1 MRYLLLLTILCWPL
15 APAAEETAKA
25 ESDLRDRVDVSVTA
39 YNHGMALIRD
49 VRKLTLPEGELDL
62 TFGDVAQ
69 SIQAETVSLRSR
81 KAPKS
86 IAIYEQNY
94 EYDLISPQKLMDK
107 YVGKEVRLVNLD
119 ADYGF
124 HEVSGTLLSNNNGP
138 VYEINGDIYL
148 GHPGEVVLPE
158 VPDNLIAR
166 PSLIWKLGN
175 TVPEQEIEVSYLTGG
190 ISWKADYVLNIPRDS
205 QTLNL
210 AGWVTLENGSG
221 AEYTNAQ
228 LKLVAG
234 EVNRVVADQAK
245 MMRSVAA
252 MGYMEAAPAPMAA
265 QEAFADFHLYTMP
278 RRTTIKE
285 NQTKQLALLSGANVP
300 YTRKYQIRGDGG
312 YYRSQG
318 YSVENQHVATFIEF
332 ENKEEGGLGM
342 PLPAGIMR
350 IYQEDSSGALQ
361 FAGED
366 RIQHTPKDETV
377 TLKTGEA
384 FDVVWDR
391 RQMTHNRVS
400 DRTIRSSYEVEIR
413 NRKEEAITVEVV
425 ETIHGDWRILK
436 ESHPHEKENAFTA
449 VYKIDVAAGETATLT
464 YEVQITY

>member
-1 MRYLLLLTILCWPL
+1 MRYLILLMLTTWPL
-15 APAAEETAKA
+15 AVSAEETAKA
-25 ESDLRDRVDVSVTA
+25 ESNLKDRIDVSVTA

-49 VRKLTLPEGELDL
+49 VRKLTLPEGEIDL

-69 SIQAETVSLRSR
+69 SIQPETVSLRSR
-81 KAPKS
+81 TAPKT

-94 EYDLISPQKLMDK
+94 EYDLINPQKLMDK

-119 ADYGF
+119 SDYGF
-124 HEVSGTLLSNNNGP
+124 HEVSGILLSNNNGP
-138 VYEINGDIYL
+138 VYKINGEIYL

-158 VPDNLIAR
+158 VPENLIAR

-175 TVPEQEIEVSYLTGG
+175 TAPEQEIEVSYMTGG
-190 ISWKADYVLNIPRDS
+190 ITWQADYVLNIPRDS
-205 QTLNL
+205 DTMNL

-221 AEYTNAQ
+221 AEYTNAL

-234 EVNRVVADQAK
+234 EVNRVVADQVK

-252 MGYMEAAPAPMAA
+252 MDYAEAAPAPMAA

-285 NQTKQLALLSGANVP
+285 NQKKQLALLSGTNVP
-300 YTRKYQIRGDGG
+300 YQRKYQIRGDGG
-312 YYRSQG
+312 YYYSQG
-318 YSVENQHVATFIEF
+318 FSVENQHVATFIEF

-366 RIQHTPKDETV
+366 RIQHTP
-377 TLKTGEA
+377 
-384 FDVVWDR
+384 
-391 RQMTHNRVS
+391 
-400 DRTIRSSYEVEIR
+400 
-413 NRKEEAITVEVV
+413 V
-425 ETIHGDWRILK
+425 ETMSPPGKRSK
-436 ESHPHEKENAFTA
+436 STE
-449 VYKIDVAAGETATLT
+449 
-464 YEVQITY
+464 